1 MTSRPIVIGSPYHEL
16 TKPIPLCGRIGLVGE
31 VLADYCR
38 VRWLLRRRDLRSVV
52 AELRGSADGTTD
64 PSLQAAGA
72 RMGHAVARTLGCPP
86 FDSRWLVRSLVLT
99 SMLSRRWID
108 SVLVI
113 GVKVEPGFSAQAWVE
128 SGGRPLL
135 PALDYSGGCA
145 RSSRLVE
152 L

>member
-1 MTSRPIVIGSPYHEL
+1 MRSRPIGIGSPNNEL
-16 TKPIPLCGRIGLVGE
+16 IKPIPLPRKIGLVGE

-38 VRWLLRRRDLRSVV
+38 VRWLLWRRDLRSVV
-52 AELRGSADGTTD
+52 TELRGSAARTTD

-72 RMGHAVARTLGCPP
+72 RMGHAVARTLGCLP
-86 FDSRWLVRSLVLT
+86 FDSRCLVRSLVLT
-99 SMLSRRWID
+99 SMLSRRGID
-108 SVLVI
+108 SVLII
-113 GVKVEPGFSAQAWVE
+113 GVKVEPDFSAHAWVE

-135 PALDYSGGCA
+135 PSLDYSGGSA